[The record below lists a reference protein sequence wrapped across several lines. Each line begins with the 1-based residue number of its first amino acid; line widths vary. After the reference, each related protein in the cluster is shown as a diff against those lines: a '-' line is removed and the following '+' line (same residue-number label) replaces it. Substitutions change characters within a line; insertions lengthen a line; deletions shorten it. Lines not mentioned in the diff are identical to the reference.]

1 MALTK
6 TVKKKAVKKTK
17 SRKTS
22 PSKKGEK
29 LGRQQPKKQAPLKA
43 ASKSEFR
50 RLKIQAPEREVIM
63 SETEAGFDVDFDET
77 QDEEFD
83 PTEYDLDVED
93 EISAM
98 ENADKEY

>member
-6 TVKKKAVKKTK
+6 TVKKKTVKKTK

-29 LGRQQPKKQAPLKA
+29 LGRQQPKKNIVVK
-43 ASKSEFR
+43 SKSEMR
-50 RLKIQAPEREVIM
+50 RIKIQAPEREVIM
-63 SETEAGFDVDFDET
+63 SETEAGFDDVGFDDLET
-77 QDEEFD
+77 EFD
-83 PTEYDLDVED
+83 DTDYDRED